1 MKILVRPEH
10 TLIRPISASQSE
22 FSSEQRKYDRKS
34 IGIIEQM
41 GHTITMKKAAIF
53 HKGDTVVYD
62 DSNSVDFDS
71 EGISYS
77 IIKNEAIVG
86 VFQKGEKDGE
96 A

>member
-1 MKILVRPEH
+1 MNILVRPEH

-41 GHTITMKKAAIF
+41 GHTQATIF

-71 EGISYS
+71 EGRSYS

-86 VFQKGEKDGE
+86 VFQKGGEDGE